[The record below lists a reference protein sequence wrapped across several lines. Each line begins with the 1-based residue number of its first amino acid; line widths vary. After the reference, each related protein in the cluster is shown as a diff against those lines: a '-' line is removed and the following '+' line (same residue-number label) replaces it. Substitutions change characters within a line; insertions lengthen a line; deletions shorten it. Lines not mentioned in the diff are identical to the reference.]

1 MSRHAQSVVMP
12 PEVIAAQPTKI
23 AAIRLCIQAS
33 GLQDSEIA
41 LALDIDPGQLSKLL
55 KGNGNFPN
63 NKEHALMD
71 LCGNEIPL
79 LWDAMK
85 RGKELKPLLSAVE
98 QENVELR
105 RELAE
110 ARREKTALIQT
121 LREIRA

>member
-1 MSRHAQSVVMP
+1 MP
-12 PEVIAAQPTKI
+12 SEVIGAQPTKT

-33 GLQDSEIA
+33 GLDDKEIA
-41 LALDIDPGQLSKLL
+41 LALDIDPGQLSKVL

-85 RGKELKPLLSAVE
+85 RGKELKPLLSTLE
-98 QENVELR
+98 QENAELR
-105 RELAE
+105 RQLAE
-110 ARREKTALIQT
+110 TQREKATIVQT